1 MKKIDT
7 LDRKTPPPIH
17 EVTSLTLPYPSVSHL
32 DNGIPVYETRSGT
45 QEIMKIEVIFL
56 SGRPHEHKR
65 LVSRSTARMLR
76 EGTKSYNAAELAE
89 QVDFYAGTLQ
99 TPVNLDTGGIVLYC
113 MTKHFPKL
121 APILAEILL
130 EPTFSEKELIT
141 YTENNIQSLLVELS
155 KNDVLAYRKITEI
168 IFGENHPYG
177 YNSTPDD
184 YRALARADLIKH
196 HQEHFTSDNCLI
208 FLSGKTDESILK
220 LLNQYLGQNKTSDC
234 FVLRK
239 DNNTPLSISTQK
251 PIKVKLKNADTLQT
265 AIRIGRQFGN
275 RNNPDFNGFFVL
287 NTIFGGYFSSRL
299 MTNIREKKGYTYNIY
314 SALDLMHHDG
324 YFYISSE
331 VGNRFVKKALAEIYF
346 EMEKMQNEPVSAE
359 ELKMVQ
365 NYLLGNMLNMV
376 DGPFAVS
383 DVVKSF
389 ITEGVDLSH
398 FQQFVEKIRSI
409 TPQEIQA
416 LAQKYFK
423 REDMFEVIVGV

>member
-1 MKKIDT
+1 MQV
-7 LDRKTPPPIH
+7 L
-17 EVTSLTLPYPSVSHL
+17 E
-32 DNGIPVYETRSGT
+32 N
-45 QEIMKIEVIFL
+45 
-56 SGRPHEHKR
+56 
-65 LVSRSTARMLR
+65 AW
-76 EGTKSYNAAELAE
+76 SYNTK
-89 QVDFYAGTLQ
+89 QCR
-99 TPVNLDTGGIVLYC
+99 LYPNSPA
-113 MTKHFPKL
+113 F
-121 APILAEILL
+121 
-130 EPTFSEKELIT
+130 EKCLH
-141 YTENNIQSLLVELS
+141 
-155 KNDVLAYRKITEI
+155 K
-168 IFGENHPYG
+168 NHPYG

-196 HQEHFTSDNCLI
+196 HREHFTSDNCLI

-251 PIKVKLKNADTLQT
+251 PIKVKVKNADTLQT

>member
-1 MKKIDT
+1 LKKIDK

-17 EVTSLTLPYPSVSHL
+17 EVTSLTLPYPSVTQL

-45 QEIMKIEVIFL
+45 QEIMKIEVVFL

-130 EPTFSEKELIT
+130 EPTFPEKELTT

-184 YRALARADLIKH
+184 YRALTRVDLIKH

-208 FLSGKTDESILK
+208 FLSGKTDDSILK
-220 LLNQYLGQNKTSDC
+220 LLNQYLGQQKTIDC
-234 FVLRK
+234 FVPRK
-239 DNNTPLSISTQK
+239 DIPLSISTQK
-251 PIKVKLKNADTLQT
+251 PQKIKVKNADTLQT

-314 SALDLMHHDG
+314 SALDLMHRDG

-331 VGNRFVKKALAEIYF
+331 VGNRFVKKALTEIYI

-398 FQQFVEKIRSI
+398 FQLFVEKIRSI

>member
-7 LDRKTPPPIH
+7 LDRKTPPPIY

-32 DNGIPVYETRSGT
+32 DNGIAVYETRSGT
-45 QEIMKIEVIFL
+45 QEIMKIEVVFL

-130 EPTFSEKELIT
+130 EPTFPEKELTT

-184 YRALARADLIKH
+184 YKALTRADLIKH

-220 LLNQYLGQNKTSDC
+220 LLNQYLGQQKNVSVDKH
-234 FVLRK
+234 L
-239 DNNTPLSISTQK
+239 PLSISTQK
-251 PIKVKLKNADTLQT
+251 PHKVKVKNADTLQT

-331 VGNRFVKKALAEIYF
+331 VGNRFVKKALTEIYF

-416 LAQKYFK
+416 LAQKYFN

>member
-1 MKKIDT
+1 MKKIDK
-7 LDRKTPPPIH
+7 LDRKTLPPIH
-17 EVTSLTLPYPSVSHL
+17 EVTSLTLPYPSVSRL
-32 DNGIPVYETRSGT
+32 DNGIPIYETRSGT
-45 QEIMKIEVIFL
+45 QEIMKIEVVFL

-130 EPTFSEKELIT
+130 EPSFPEKELTT

-184 YRALARADLIKH
+184 YRALTRADLIKH

-220 LLNQYLGQNKTSDC
+220 LLNQYLGHQKTVSVD
-234 FVLRK
+234 K
-239 DNNTPLSISTQK
+239 HIPLSISIQK
-251 PIKVKLKNADTLQT
+251 PQKVKVKNADTLQT

-331 VGNRFVKKALAEIYF
+331 VGNRFVKKALTEIYF

-398 FQQFVEKIRSI
+398 FQQFVEKVRSI

>member
-17 EVTSLTLPYPSVSHL
+17 EVTSLILPYPSVAHL

-45 QEIMKIEVIFL
+45 QEIMKIEVVFL

-130 EPTFSEKELIT
+130 EPTFPEKELTT

-184 YRALARADLIKH
+184 YRALTRDDLIKH

-220 LLNQYLGQNKTSDC
+220 LLNQYLGQIKNIGVEKY
-234 FVLRK
+234 
-239 DNNTPLSISTQK
+239 TPLSISTQM
-251 PIKVKLKNADTLQT
+251 PQKVKVKNADTLQT
-265 AIRIGRQFGN
+265 AIRIGRPFGN

-331 VGNRFVKKALAEIYF
+331 VGNRFVKKALTEIYF

-416 LAQKYFK
+416 LAQKYFR

>member
-1 MKKIDT
+1 MKKINT
-7 LDRKTPPPIH
+7 LDRKTPPRIH

-45 QEIMKIEVIFL
+45 QEIMKIEVVFL

-130 EPTFSEKELIT
+130 EPTFPEKELTT

-184 YRALARADLIKH
+184 YRALTRTDLIKH
-196 HQEHFTSDNCLI
+196 HQEHFTPDNCLI
-208 FLSGKTDESILK
+208 FLSGKTDDSILK
-220 LLNQYLGQNKTSDC
+220 LVNQYLGQNKNSAV
-234 FVLRK
+234 FVPRK
-239 DNNTPLSISTQK
+239 DNNSPLSMSSQK
-251 PIKVKLKNADTLQT
+251 PQKLKVKNADTLQT

-275 RNNPDFNGFFVL
+275 RNNPDFNSFYVL

-331 VGNRFVKKALAEIYF
+331 VGNRFVKKALTEIYL

-383 DVVKSF
+383 DVIKSF
-389 ITEGVDLSH
+389 ITEGVELSH

-416 LAQKYFK
+416 LAQKYFN

>member
-45 QEIMKIEVIFL
+45 QEIMKIEVVFL

-130 EPTFSEKELIT
+130 EPTFPEKELTT

-184 YRALARADLIKH
+184 YKALTRTDLIKH

-208 FLSGKTDESILK
+208 FLSGKTDDSILK
-220 LLNQYLGQNKTSDC
+220 LLNQYLGQSKT
-234 FVLRK
+234 VGVEKHL
-239 DNNTPLSISTQK
+239 PLSISTQK
-251 PIKVKLKNADTLQT
+251 PQKMKVKNADTLQT

-275 RNNPDFNGFFVL
+275 RNNPDFNSFFVL

-331 VGNRFVKKALAEIYF
+331 VGNRFVKKALTEIYL

-389 ITEGVDLSH
+389 ITEGVELSH
-398 FQQFVEKIRSI
+398 FQQFVEKVRSI

-416 LAQKYFK
+416 LAQKYFN

>member
-7 LDRKTPPPIH
+7 LDRKTPPPIY

-32 DNGIPVYETRSGT
+32 DNGIAVYETRSGT
-45 QEIMKIEVIFL
+45 QEIMKIEVVFL

-130 EPTFSEKELIT
+130 EPTFPEKELTT

-184 YRALARADLIKH
+184 YKALTRADLIKH

-220 LLNQYLGQNKTSDC
+220 LLNQYLGQQKNVSVDKH
-234 FVLRK
+234 L
-239 DNNTPLSISTQK
+239 PLSISTQK
-251 PIKVKLKNADTLQT
+251 PHKVKVKNADTLQT

-331 VGNRFVKKALAEIYF
+331 VGNRFVKKALTEIYF

-398 FQQFVEKIRSI
+398 FQQFVEKVRSI

>member
-1 MKKIDT
+1 MKKIDK

-17 EVTSLTLPYPSVSHL
+17 EVTSLTLPYPSVSRL
-32 DNGIPVYETRSGT
+32 DNGIPIYETRSGT
-45 QEIMKIEVIFL
+45 QEIMKIEVVFL

-130 EPTFSEKELIT
+130 EPSFPEKELTT

-184 YRALARADLIKH
+184 YRALTRADLIKH
-196 HQEHFTSDNCLI
+196 HQEHFTTDNCLI

-220 LLNQYLGQNKTSDC
+220 LLNQYLGQQKTVSVD
-234 FVLRK
+234 K
-239 DNNTPLSISTQK
+239 HIPLSISTQK
-251 PIKVKLKNADTLQT
+251 PQKVKVKNADTLQT
-265 AIRIGRQFGN
+265 AIRIGRPFGN

-331 VGNRFVKKALAEIYF
+331 VGNRFVKKALAEIYL
-346 EMEKMQNEPVSAE
+346 EMEKMQNEPVSDE